1 VREQIEEE
9 VRERRR
15 VWTLLELAKDI
26 AFDDLINM
34 FCSCCVV
41 VEILQP
47 IEGLE
52 NPTSPCLVPG
62 TG

>member
-1 VREQIEEE
+1 VREQTEGE

-34 FCSCCVV
+34 F
-41 VEILQP
+41 
-47 IEGLE
+47 
-52 NPTSPCLVPG
+52 VPAALL
-62 TG
+62 